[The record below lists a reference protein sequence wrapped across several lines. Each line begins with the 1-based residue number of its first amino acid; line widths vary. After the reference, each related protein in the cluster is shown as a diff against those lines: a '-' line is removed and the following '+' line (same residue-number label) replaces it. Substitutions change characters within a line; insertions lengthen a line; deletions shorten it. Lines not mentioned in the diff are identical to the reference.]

1 MQLQDAIRRR
11 RMVRAYD
18 SDRPVPPDEVN
29 GLLDLAVRAP
39 SAGFTQGWRFLVLDT
54 SVARDAFWSATTV
67 PGDAPDAW
75 LAGLATAPVL
85 ILIFSD
91 KDAYLDR
98 YAEPD
103 KGWTD
108 RDERRWPIPYWH
120 VDAGMAALLLLLGA
134 VDRGLAACF
143 FGVPAERWESLQAA
157 FTVPSGLTPVGVVS
171 LGYGVPDRRSP
182 SLRRGRRTV
191 AEVTA
196 YGSFG

>member
-1 MQLQDAIRRR
+1 
-11 RMVRAYD
+11 MVRAYD
-18 SDRPVPPDEVN
+18 SDRPVPRDEVN

-54 SVARDAFWSATTV
+54 AVARDAFWSATTV

-143 FGVPAERWESLQAA
+143 FGVPAERWESLRAA
-157 FTVPSGLTPVGVVS
+157 FAVPSGLTPVGVVS
-171 LGYGVPDRRSP
+171 LGYGRPDRRSP

>member
-1 MQLQDAIRRR
+1 
-11 RMVRAYD
+11 MVRAYD
-18 SDRPVPPDEVN
+18 PDRPISRDELN
-29 GLLDLAVRAP
+29 GLLDLAIRAP

-54 SVARDAFWSATTV
+54 PATRDTFWSATTY
-67 PGDAPDAW
+67 PGDIPDAW

-143 FGVPAERWESLQAA
+143 FGVPAERWESVHDALAI
-157 FTVPSGLTPVGVVS
+157 PSGLTPVGVVS

-182 SLRRGRRTV
+182 SLRRGRRSV